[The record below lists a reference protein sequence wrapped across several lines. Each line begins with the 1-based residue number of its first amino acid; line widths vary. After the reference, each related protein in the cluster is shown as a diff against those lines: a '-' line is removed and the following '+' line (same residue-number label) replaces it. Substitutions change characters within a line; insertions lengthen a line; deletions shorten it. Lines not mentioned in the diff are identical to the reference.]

1 MSISTRLE
9 GSVKAGLALLAV
21 AALAA
26 TLNRATHTDEGAANW
41 ISYFTNL
48 SNLFGVAVLLT
59 GAVALLWGT
68 RPVPDLVRGAATLYL
83 VITGAVYWSLLA
95 GTIDANTII
104 WANDVVHGVMPAV
117 FLADWL
123 LRPPLRRIPWTKALP
138 WLAFPLL
145 YLAYSL
151 LRGPSAGW
159 YPYDFLDPRNPGGY
173 GHVATWS
180 VIITLA
186 FSVVASLL
194 VLYAN
199 ARRKSGTTGGTGG
212 IGERDGRDQELTVA

>member
-1 MSISTRLE
+1 MSLSTRLE

-21 AALAA
+21 AALA
-26 TLNRATHTDEGAANW
+26 TSLNQAAHTDEGAANW

-48 SNLFGVAVLLT
+48 SNLLGATVLLT
-59 GAVALLWGT
+59 GGLALLRAT
-68 RPVPDLVRGAATLYL
+68 RPVPDLLRGAATLYL
-83 VITGAVYWSLLA
+83 VITGAVYWTLLA
-95 GTIDANTII
+95 GTIDAHTII

-117 FLADWL
+117 FLADWI
-123 LRPPLRRIPWTKALP
+123 LRPPLRRIPWTRSLP

-159 YPYDFLDPRNPGGY
+159 YPYDFLDPRKPGGY
-173 GHVATWS
+173 GHVAIWS

-186 FSVVASLL
+186 FTLVASLL

-199 ARRKSGTTGGTGG
+199 ARSRSGESAGTG
-212 IGERDGRDQELTVA
+212 ISAHDGRDREMTTT

>member
-1 MSISTRLE
+1 MSLSTRLE

-21 AALAA
+21 AALA
-26 TLNRATHTDEGAANW
+26 TSLNQAVHTDEGAANW

-48 SNLFGVAVLLT
+48 SNLLGATVLLT
-59 GAVALLWGT
+59 GGLALLRAT
-68 RPVPDLVRGAATLYL
+68 RPVPDLLRGAATLYL
-83 VITGAVYWSLLA
+83 VITGAVYWTLLA
-95 GTIDANTII
+95 GTIDAHTII

-117 FLADWL
+117 FLADWIV
-123 LRPPLRRIPWTKALP
+123 RPPLRRIPWTRSLP

-159 YPYDFLDPRNPGGY
+159 YPYDFLDPRKPGGY
-173 GHVATWS
+173 GHVAIWS

-186 FSVVASLL
+186 FTLVASLL
-194 VLYAN
+194 VLYVN
-199 ARRKSGTTGGTGG
+199 ARRRSGESGGTG
-212 IGERDGRDQELTVA
+212 ISEHDGRDREMTTA